1 MLAVAEE
8 AAIAAEEEAV
18 NLAKVAVARIGE

>member
-1 MLAVAEE
+1 MVSPVIAAA

-18 NLAKVAVARIGE
+18 NLAVLP